1 MTIRVEVQ
9 PDCQIEVMRPRRNRS
24 QFLSFPSLDSAM
36 HVIRFFI
43 KQDLQRA
50 AKNRFVPQLQKE
62 ARKAFNQLQEKNP
75 YGPKKS

>member
-1 MTIRVEVQ
+1 
-9 PDCQIEVMRPRRNRS
+9 
-24 QFLSFPSLDSAM
+24 M

-50 AKNRFVPQLQKE
+50 AKDQFVPQLQKE